1 MMFCEAHEK
10 RKKTKKEFKKQSC
23 KNMTK
28 ETFCAKKITQ
38 KGKCQKMSFF
48 CRQENTGKRFSFFSK
63 NYRERKIPKEK
74 RTKKRP
80 KKNKRHPKRKKCKKK
95 LKNQKLV

>member
-23 KNMTK
+23 KNMIK

-38 KGKCQKMSFF
+38 KGK
-48 CRQENTGKRFSFFSK
+48 
-63 NYRERKIPKEK
+63 
-74 RTKKRP
+74 
-80 KKNKRHPKRKKCKKK
+80 
-95 LKNQKLV
+95 